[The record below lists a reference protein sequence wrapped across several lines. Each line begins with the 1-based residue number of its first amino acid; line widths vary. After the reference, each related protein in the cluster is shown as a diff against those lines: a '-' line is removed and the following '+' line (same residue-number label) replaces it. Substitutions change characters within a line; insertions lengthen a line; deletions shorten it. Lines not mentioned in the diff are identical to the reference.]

1 MNKKLFLLSIGI
13 IIIIL
18 IIVLLIFLN
27 TRKEENNNNLKI
39 AVVIPLTGAV
49 SEPGQDFL
57 NGLML
62 AKEKL
67 NSNNIDL
74 YIEDS
79 QSDAKDGVMACK
91 KLLDTQDVDIIVSM
105 QSAVVMPILS
115 LADQYNK
122 PLLATL
128 ISQNEFT
135 QKSKNAFRLFTY
147 AEQDAGLMA
156 DFANKKGYK
165 KVSIVAINDEYG
177 QSMAKYFKEKF
188 KGSIIY
194 EEKFEASESDFR
206 TILAKTSGSDATY
219 FLGYNPHYIN
229 FFKQREE
236 LGNNITILSNENM
249 ASNYIRSQVG
259 SLYKNLYA
267 TAPPTILSDNI
278 KEFKDEYY
286 KKYGKMPD
294 WTAPYG
300 YDAYLVLD
308 AIQKSGKKPIDALHQ
323 IKIQGL
329 NGPISF
335 DEKGESYLPLV
346 VIEAKNGNVELV
358 QQ

>member
-1 MNKKLFLLSIGI
+1 MNKKLFLLLIGV

-18 IIVLLIFLN
+18 MIILLVFSSSK
-27 TRKEENNNNLKI
+27 KEEKDNNLKV
-39 AVVIPLTGAV
+39 AVVVPLTGAV
-49 SEPGQDFL
+49 AQPGQDFL
-57 NGLML
+57 DGLML

-67 NSNNIDL
+67 GSNNIDL

-79 QSDAKDGVMACK
+79 QSNAKNGITACK
-91 KLLDTQDVDIIVSM
+91 KLLDTQNVDIIVSM
-105 QSAVVMPILS
+105 QSAVVIPILG

-122 PLLATL
+122 PLLASV

-165 KVSIVAINDEYG
+165 KVSIVTINDEYG
-177 QSMAKYFKEKF
+177 QSMAKYFKENF

-194 EEKFEASESDFR
+194 EENFEASENDFR
-206 TILAKTSGSDATY
+206 TILTKTSGSDAIY

-249 ASNYIRSQVG
+249 ASNYIRSQLG

-267 TAPPTILSDNI
+267 TAPPTILAVNI
-278 KEFKDEYY
+278 KDFKDEYY

-335 DEKGESYLPLV
+335 DKKGESYPPLV
-346 VIEAKNGNVELV
+346 VVEAKNGNLELA
-358 QQ
+358 Q